1 MNNNI
6 IHALESSL
14 STLVFTERMRQN
26 VLRQVRELRTQQA
39 MKLAHQRKR
48 RELFSAL
55 AAATAVVVVLAVLNF
70 GAGHLQHLGDPVN
83 TPPTFTH
90 EDTTF
95 QPIGTGTPEVTITA
109 EPTATPTPTPTA
121 TPSPTPTAT
130 PTPTPTATP
139 SPTPTATPSPT
150 PTATPTPTP
159 TATPTPTPTA
169 TPIPTPTATPTPTPT
184 ATPSPTSTATPT
196 PTPTATPSPTPTAT
210 PTPTPTATPTPTPE
224 PTPCPTEPA
233 YKSALVKCSYNLQER
248 VANYAHYNTTLRRY
262 DGFSFLNVFFTYRGE
277 LPEGLVLRITQADG
291 VDGHFG
297 EAAITLANV
306 PDTDPNLLNAKILAP
321 ALYQCST
328 LTVDAVL
335 PDGTRLFQLHF
346 ALKDA
351 TVVSTGQSNQK
362 PNDSPEITP
371 PPQIAWP
378 STPLFTPSVTPVS
391 QENGAGA

>member
-1 MNNNI
+1 MI
-6 IHALESSL
+6 
-14 STLVFTERMRQN
+14 
-26 VLRQVRELRTQQA
+26 
-39 MKLAHQRKR
+39 
-48 RELFSAL
+48 
-55 AAATAVVVVLAVLNF
+55 
-70 GAGHLQHLGDPVN
+70 
-83 TPPTFTH
+83 
-90 EDTTF
+90 
-95 QPIGTGTPEVTITA
+95 
-109 EPTATPTPTPTA
+109 
-121 TPSPTPTAT
+121 
-130 PTPTPTATP
+130 
-139 SPTPTATPSPT
+139 
-150 PTATPTPTP
+150 
-159 TATPTPTPTA
+159 
-169 TPIPTPTATPTPTPT
+169 
-184 ATPSPTSTATPT
+184 
-196 PTPTATPSPTPTAT
+196 
-210 PTPTPTATPTPTPE
+210 
-224 PTPCPTEPA
+224 
-233 YKSALVKCSYNLQER
+233 KCSYNLQER

-262 DGFSFLNVFFTYRGE
+262 DDFSFLNVFFTYRGE

-351 TVVSTGQSNQK
+351 SVVSTGQSNQK

-391 QENGAGA
+391 QANGAGA

>member
-39 MKLAHQRKR
+39 LKLAHQRKR

-109 EPTATPTPTPTA
+109 EPTATP
-121 TPSPTPTAT
+121 SPTPTAT
-130 PTPTPTATP
+130 PTPTPTVTP
-139 SPTPTATPSPT
+139 SPTP
-150 PTATPTPTP
+150 
-159 TATPTPTPTA
+159 
-169 TPIPTPTATPTPTPT
+169 
-184 ATPSPTSTATPT
+184 TATPT

-210 PTPTPTATPTPTPE
+210 PTPTPTATPTPTPTAT
-224 PTPCPTEPA
+224 PTPTPSATPTPTPTATPTPTPTATPTPTPTATPSPTPTATPTPTPYPTEPA

-248 VANYAHYNTTLRRY
+248 VANYAHYTTTLRRY

-351 TVVSTGQSNQK
+351 SVVSTGQSNQK

-391 QENGAGA
+391 QANGAGA

>member
-39 MKLAHQRKR
+39 LKLAHQRKR

-95 QPIGTGTPEVTITA
+95 QPIGTGTPEITITA
-109 EPTATPTPTPTA
+109 EPTATPTPTPTVTPTPTPTATPTPTPTATPTPTPTATPTPSPTPTATPTPTPTA

-150 PTATPTPTP
+150 P
-159 TATPTPTPTA
+159 
-169 TPIPTPTATPTPTPT
+169 
-184 ATPSPTSTATPT
+184 
-196 PTPTATPSPTPTAT
+196 
-210 PTPTPTATPTPTPE
+210 E

-233 YKSALVKCSYNLQER
+233 YKSALVKCSYTLQER

-262 DGFSFLNVFFTYRGE
+262 DDFSFLNVFFTYRGE

-351 TVVSTGQSNQK
+351 SVVSTGQSNQK

-391 QENGAGA
+391 QANGAGT